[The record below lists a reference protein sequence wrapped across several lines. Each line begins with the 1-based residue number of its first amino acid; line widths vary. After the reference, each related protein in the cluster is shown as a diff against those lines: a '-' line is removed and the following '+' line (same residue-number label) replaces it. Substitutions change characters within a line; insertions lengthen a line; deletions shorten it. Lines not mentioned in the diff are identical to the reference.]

1 MKSLCVK
8 SMLALVV
15 VGLSLALPAGLA
27 SAAAVMLD
35 WEVRGSGITTGTC
48 GVSALVAGCTATAS
62 GSALGTHVGN
72 SSWTL
77 SLTAGPFLLAP
88 NSSGGNCFIA
98 NGTGGVTA
106 ANGDVISYN
115 TVGTLCEEA
124 AAGSPYHY
132 NGTFR
137 VTGGTGRFSSA
148 VGAGN
153 VVTTNP
159 GGGGGVAPA
168 IVSSGS
174 TFIHIDGTIN
184 Y

>member
-15 VGLSLALPAGLA
+15 VGLSLALPTGLA

-35 WEVRGSGITTGTC
+35 WEVRGSGTVGGTC
-48 GVSALVAGCTATAS
+48 AISVLFAGCTAS
-62 GSALGTHVGN
+62 SGGSAVGTHVGN
-72 SSWTL
+72 STWTL
-77 SLTAGPFLLAP
+77 SVTTGPLPLA
-88 NSSGGNCFIA
+88 NSSGGNCFVA
-98 NGTGGVTA
+98 NGMGDVTA

-137 VTGGTGRFSSA
+137 ITGGTGRFSSA